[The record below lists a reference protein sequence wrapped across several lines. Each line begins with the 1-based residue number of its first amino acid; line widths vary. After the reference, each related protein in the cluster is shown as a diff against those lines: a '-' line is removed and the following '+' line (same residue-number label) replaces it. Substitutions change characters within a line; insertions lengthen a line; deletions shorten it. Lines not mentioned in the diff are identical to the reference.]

1 MRTILAFLLYS
12 FVLLLSKLAR
22 ESIELFQRV
31 YKEPS
36 ERVCPTCGSEHLIK
50 NGSVHNSKPKYQC
63 KSCGR
68 QFVVNPTKIIVS
80 KAIQQ
85 LIDRL
90 LLERISLR
98 GIARVTQV
106 SWSWLQDY
114 VSQKLARTPR
124 QVKVSGKLPSKLI
137 IECDELWSF
146 VNGKKKEVYIW
157 LAIDRNSRK
166 VVGCFVGDRTRKS
179 ARRLWA
185 SLPEVYQQCAIAYTD
200 FWQAYKTVIPPERHR
215 AVGKET
221 GLTNHIERL
230 NNTFRQRVSR
240 LVRESLSFSKKLSNH
255 VGAIWYF
262 IHGYNA
268 ELDRV

>member
-1 MRTILAFLLYS
+1 MATVLTFLLSS
-12 FVLLLSKLAR
+12 FMVLLSNVAR
-22 ESIELFQRV
+22 ESVKLFQE
-31 YKEPS
+31 KCEQLP
-36 ERVCPTCGSEHLIK
+36 ERGCPTCSSRHLIK
-50 NGSVHNSKPKYQC
+50 NGSVHNGKPKHQC

-68 QFVVNPTKIIVS
+68 QFVVNPTKITVS
-80 KAIQQ
+80 QKIKQ

-98 GIARVTQV
+98 GIARVTQI

-114 VSQKLARTPR
+114 VNQKLARASR
-124 QVKVSGKLPSKLI
+124 QVKVSGKLPGRLT
-137 IECDELWSF
+137 IECDEMWSF
-146 VNGKKKEVYIW
+146 VNSKKNEVYIW

-166 VVGCFVGDRTRKS
+166 IIGCFVGDRTRKS
-179 ARRLWA
+179 ARKLWA
-185 SLPEVYQQCAIAYTD
+185 SLPEIYQQCTIAYTD
-200 FWQAYKTVIPPERHR
+200 FWQAYKTVIPSEHHR

-240 LVRESLSFSKKLSNH
+240 LVRASLSFSKNLNNH
-255 VGAIWYF
+255 IGAIWYF

-268 ELDRV
+268 ELART

>member
-1 MRTILAFLLYS
+1 MITILAFLLYS
-12 FVLLLSKLAR
+12 FVLLLSKLIP
-22 ESIELFQRV
+22 ESLELSQRICE
-31 YKEPS
+31 KPS
-36 ERVCPTCGSEHLIK
+36 ERVCPTCGFEHLIK
-50 NGSVHNSKPKYQC
+50 NGSVHNGKPKYQC
-63 KSCGR
+63 KACGH
-68 QFVVNPTKIIVS
+68 QFVVNPTKTTVS
-80 KAIQQ
+80 KEIKQ

-114 VSQKLARTPR
+114 VNQMLARTSR
-124 QVKVSGKLPSKLI
+124 QVKVSGKLPARLT
-137 IECDELWSF
+137 IECDEMWSF
-146 VNGKKKEVYIW
+146 VDSKKNEVYIW

-166 VVGCFVGDRTRKS
+166 IVGCFVGDRTRKS
-179 ARRLWA
+179 ARQLWA
-185 SLPEVYQQCAIAYTD
+185 SLPDVYQQCAVAYTD
-200 FWQAYKTVIPPERHR
+200 FWQAYNTVIPHERHR

-240 LVRESLSFSKKLSNH
+240 LVRESLSFSKKLNNH
-255 VGAIWYF
+255 IGAIWYF

-268 ELDRV
+268 EVART